1 MEEEHDL
8 MLKKWLQ
15 TCSWSKIGSL
25 RKLFCTSKN
34 NVCFSCWLYLKPII
48 REETVNMIGYFI
60 KDNDQDYLLMTDKN
74 VIIAAGSSFTEL
86 LGPNIINVPLSIL
99 VEDRKQLTNILNTI
113 NTPTTRSSNHSL
125 NFYSTTSKNSQ

>member
-1 MEEEHDL
+1 MLMVENRVAKEIILHQQKQRMFFLLVVLETDHQRRNSEHGR
-8 MLKKWLQ
+8 
-15 TCSWSKIGSL
+15 I
-25 RKLFCTSKN
+25 
-34 NVCFSCWLYLKPII
+34 
-48 REETVNMIGYFI
+48 FI